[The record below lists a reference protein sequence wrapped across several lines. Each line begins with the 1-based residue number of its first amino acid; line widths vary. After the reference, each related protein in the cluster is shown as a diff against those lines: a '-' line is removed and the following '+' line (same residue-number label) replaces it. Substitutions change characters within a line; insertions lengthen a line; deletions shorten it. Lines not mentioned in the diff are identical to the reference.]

1 VYRPLSVLM
10 ATTLGTIRSEESI
23 LAAAQRM
30 REKRIG
36 KENGVRNSFT
46 PSARGGFSSV
56 LSAPTMHRQLFSE
69 QLVPTVCP
77 TGCEPLQGDGVM

>member
-1 VYRPLSVLM
+1 MELVHLSQGERDYSVCLI
-10 ATTLGTIRSEESI
+10 AST
-23 LAAAQRM
+23 
-30 REKRIG
+30 
-36 KENGVRNSFT
+36 
-46 PSARGGFSSV
+46 ARGGFSSV